1 MNKTSLALLFVVS
14 LILTGCA
21 TPPPRVAATESGNPE
36 VVIESVTV
44 EAVHDR
50 LIERLISKGAR
61 LDIDTPS
68 RITVSK
74 EVEGQREMWLRLAI
88 SNSYSTTVR
97 ADLNFSI
104 IKIPAGVKVFAQM
117 SAWSQMPGGQ
127 IQRMDLNGNQDFN
140 DVQESLYRLRDSFKP
155 VQQPN

>member
-1 MNKTSLALLFVVS
+1 MNKTALLCLLFLS
-14 LILTGCA
+14 ILTGCA
-21 TPPPRVAATESGNPE
+21 TPPPRLANTESGNPE
-36 VVIESVTV
+36 VVIENVTV

-50 LIERLISKGAR
+50 ILERLLSKGAR
-61 LDIDTPS
+61 IEIDTPS

-88 SNSYSTTVR
+88 SNSYSTPVR

-104 IKIPAGVKVFAQM
+104 IKISSGVKVFVQM

-140 DVQESLYRLRDSFKP
+140 DVQASLYRLRDSFKLL
-155 VQQPN
+155 